1 MDTLADQS
9 AQNVFRFSEYFL
21 IPKPTGKKAAKLREL
36 MEHLQEMSE
45 PMLEYH
51 LWQSHL
57 TFTQTEVDLPL
68 TLPCGP
74 PRP

>member
-9 AQNVFRFSEYFL
+9 AQNVFQFSEYFL
-21 IPKPTGKKAAKLREL
+21 IPKPTGKKAANLREL

-45 PMLEYH
+45 PVLECH

-57 TFTQTEVDLPL
+57 SYTQPEVDIPL
-68 TLPCGP
+68 TLHCGP